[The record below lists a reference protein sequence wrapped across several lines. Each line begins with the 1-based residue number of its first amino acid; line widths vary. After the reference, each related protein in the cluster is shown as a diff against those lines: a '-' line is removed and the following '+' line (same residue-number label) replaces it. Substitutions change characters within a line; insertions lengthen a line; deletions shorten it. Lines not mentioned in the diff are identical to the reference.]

1 METKRPRLECLPGKR
16 LASEE
21 AKIDDLSLD
30 DLMSAITGRVR
41 NGQYAD
47 QLEANLLLAII
58 EGRTDDTDCWM
69 SWIAETGSAL
79 RLWYPMTW
87 NVSEGSLVL
96 AL

>member
-21 AKIDDLSLD
+21 AHIDDLSLD

-58 EGRTDDTDCWM
+58 EGRTDDTD
-69 SWIAETGSAL
+69 
-79 RLWYPMTW
+79 RLLDVLDRR
-87 NVSEGSLVL
+87 NRLGLAVVVSNDLECP
-96 AL
+96 